1 VPKKEEEEEK
11 APEVESTRAQGGPN
25 KAAISQ
31 DAVEINS
38 KEQTRT
44 TALAKK
50 EKVALAQ
57 KPAEVNSNAAAA
69 PKSGK
74 EATQAPETQAN
85 DTRTSAGSK
94 EKVKDMD
101 GRKAKAAAVKPAAK
115 PKREVLKNG
124 GGGKT
129 GLAAKLSEDGL
140 ALAGQQAAAVNQ
152 AKGSTSSLILT
163 VREPAAGPDSSQVRN
178 FIVFQSQMHKIIE

>member
-1 VPKKEEEEEK
+1 MPKKKEEEKEE
-11 APEVESTRAQGGPN
+11 APEVESTKAQGGPN
-25 KAAISQ
+25 KAA

-44 TALAKK
+44 TAVAKK
-50 EKVALAQ
+50 EKAALAK
-57 KPAEVNSNAAAA
+57 KPAEVNSNAVAAT
-69 PKSGK
+69 KSGK
-74 EATQAPETQAN
+74 EATQAPEEQAN

-101 GRKAKAAAVKPAAK
+101 GRKTKKVAAKPAAK

-129 GLAAKLSEDGL
+129 GLAAKSLEGGL

-163 VREPAAGPDSSQVRN
+163 AREPAAGPDSSQVRN
-178 FIVFQSQMHKIIE
+178 FIVFQSRMHKIIE